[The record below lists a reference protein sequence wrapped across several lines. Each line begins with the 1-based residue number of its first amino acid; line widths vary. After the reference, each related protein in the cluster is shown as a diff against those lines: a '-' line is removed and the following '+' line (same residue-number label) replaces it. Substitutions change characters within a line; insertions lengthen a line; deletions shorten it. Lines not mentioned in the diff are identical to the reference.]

1 MGRALRRQQERAQRR
16 QQRQQQRPSRG
27 GRPLARGAPRRVSVP
42 GPPAAEGRGGGRRW
56 VPRWLAEI
64 ISELRKVTWPTR
76 HEVGYLT
83 LVVIVV
89 SAFFG
94 AILGVADLGF
104 NWIIESTVLR

>member
-27 GRPLARGAPRRVSVP
+27 GRPPVSVS
-42 GPPAAEGRGGGRRW
+42 GPATAEGRGGGRRW
-56 VPRWLAEI
+56 VPRWI
-64 ISELRKVTWPTR
+64 SDIVSELRKVTWPTR

-83 LVVIVV
+83 LVVIIV
-89 SAFFG
+89 SIFFG

>member
-16 QQRQQQRPSRG
+16 QQRQQQRPARG
-27 GRPLARGAPRRVSVP
+27 GRPPVSVS
-42 GPPAAEGRGGGRRW
+42 GPPADTRGGGGRRW
-56 VPRWLAEI
+56 VPRWI
-64 ISELRKVTWPTR
+64 SDIVSELRKVTWPTR

-83 LVVIVV
+83 VVVIIV
-89 SAFFG
+89 SIFFG

>member
-27 GRPLARGAPRRVSVP
+27 GRPPVSVS
-42 GPPAAEGRGGGRRW
+42 GPATGDGRGGGRRW
-56 VPRWLAEI
+56 VPRWITDI

-83 LVVIVV
+83 VVVVIVSV
-89 SAFFG
+89 FFG